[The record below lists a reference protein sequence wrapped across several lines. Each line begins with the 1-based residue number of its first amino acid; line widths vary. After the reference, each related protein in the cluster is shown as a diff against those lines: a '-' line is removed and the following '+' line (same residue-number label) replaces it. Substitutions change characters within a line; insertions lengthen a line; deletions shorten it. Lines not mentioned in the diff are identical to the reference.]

1 MGIEILEV
9 ETGTEAFS
17 RLLAL
22 AEQMDQARYL
32 TVQRDYYE
40 ESFLLGAFSEGFC
53 VGFLRGVIQV
63 IGSDEG
69 RPPIPLQGVPL
80 REGYIE
86 AFGVSPSFRRQGIGQ
101 WLQERAITLCR
112 ERGCYQ
118 IRSRSPLSSV
128 ENYALKLKMGY
139 AIHPS
144 HQNDS
149 YYFIKTLG

>member
-1 MGIEILEV
+1 MDIKIREV
-9 ETGTEAFS
+9 AGEGAFS

-22 AEQMDQARYL
+22 AESMEQARYL
-32 TVQRDYYE
+32 TVQRDYYD
-40 ESFLLGAFSEGFC
+40 ESILLGAFGEAGC
-53 VGFLRGVIQV
+53 VGFLRCVVQV

-69 RPPIPLQGVPL
+69 RPPIYRQGVAL
-80 REGYIE
+80 REGYVE
-86 AFGVSPSFRRQGIGQ
+86 AFGVSPSYRRRGIGQ
-101 WLQERAITLCR
+101 RLQERALALCR
-112 ERGCYQ
+112 DRGCYQ

-144 HQNDS
+144 SQNDS